1 MSTLDVKYK
10 TINKTKD
17 ELIFDI
23 EGNIKNGLD
32 KSIINSLR
40 RILLTK
46 IESVSLVP
54 ENIIINKNN
63 TSMHNE
69 FLKDR
74 LSLIPLYIDP
84 ETYENDYLFELN
96 IKNRDNPI
104 MDITTENFNIYP
116 INEHSKFLIKKQ
128 KDMDYIPD
136 DENIFTKM
144 KENPKEYFNMDKPL
158 TKEKKDKIL
167 NPFVYKGKKNYIL
180 ITELKLNNSEIDI
193 EEINLYSIPVK
204 GIGKTHAR
212 FNNVSKS
219 ISTFKINDKLVDQ
232 EFKKYVKLNKISTK
246 NKPDREKTFKLE
258 NSERYYHR
266 DVFQEPYYYEFTI
279 KSNHIYNPSK
289 LYIVAI
295 DTLLNDFV
303 ELKNKIN
310 KINKVEDYTI
320 ATIEDIK
327 PNIFKLKIN
336 NESHDT
342 IPILQSYASRY
353 FINSKSFI
361 SVLGFNNY
369 HPLETT
375 MILNIMIKEN
385 DYEKIQQINYII
397 EFINDII
404 NNINNDLNIL
414 KNKWNI

>member
-46 IESVSLVP
+46 IESISLVP

-74 LSLIPLYIDP
+74 LSLIPLSIDP

-96 IKNRDNPI
+96 VKNTDKPI

-279 KSNHIYNPSK
+279 KSNHI
-289 LYIVAI
+289 
-295 DTLLNDFV
+295 
-303 ELKNKIN
+303 
-310 KINKVEDYTI
+310 
-320 ATIEDIK
+320 
-327 PNIFKLKIN
+327 
-336 NESHDT
+336 
-342 IPILQSYASRY
+342 
-353 FINSKSFI
+353 
-361 SVLGFNNY
+361 
-369 HPLETT
+369 
-375 MILNIMIKEN
+375 
-385 DYEKIQQINYII
+385 
-397 EFINDII
+397 
-404 NNINNDLNIL
+404 
-414 KNKWNI
+414 

>member
-10 TINKTKD
+10 TINKTKN

-23 EGNIKNGLD
+23 QGDIKNGLD
-32 KSIINSLR
+32 KSIINSIR

-46 IESVSLVP
+46 IECISLVP

-74 LSLIPLYIDP
+74 LSLIPLFIDP

-96 IKNRDNPI
+96 VKNTDNPI

-128 KDMDYIPD
+128 KDMHYIPD
-136 DENIFTKM
+136 NENIFTKM

-158 TKEKKDKIL
+158 NKEQKDKII
-167 NPFVYKGKKNYIL
+167 NPFVYKGKQNYIL
-180 ITELKLNNSEIDI
+180 ITELKLTNSETDI

-204 GIGKTHAR
+204 GIGETHAR

-232 EFKKYVKLNKISTK
+232 EFKKYVKINKISSK
-246 NKPDREKTFKLE
+246 NKLSREKTFKLE

-266 DVFQEPYYYEFTI
+266 DINQESYYYEFTI

-295 DTLLNDFV
+295 NILINDFI

-320 ATIEDIK
+320 AVIENTK

-336 NESHDT
+336 NETHNT